1 MLLDEC
7 PYGGSLMPR
16 FHNVNNEKIPFSVE
30 EEAARDAEEQAWTA
44 GANDRA
50 VAALREKRNQLLIET
65 DWWVLRGSPTD
76 AQNAYRLALRDLPA
90 NTADPSNPTWP
101 EEPS

>member
-1 MLLDEC
+1 
-7 PYGGSLMPR
+7 MPR